1 MKTQVIAALTVGL
14 AIGLAIPALQ
24 AQGKKPVYVC
34 TSIEPKNLD
43 TYLKEFVPKAQGLIK
58 SNGGT
63 ILAGGQNVVSLDG
76 AKAPRRMTVQKWE
89 SMDALK
95 AYRNSQAFK
104 DLKRD
109 QYATFRAFAIEG
121 DE

>member
-1 MKTQVIAALTVGL
+1 MKTQVIAALTIGL
-14 AIGLAIPALQ
+14 GIGLAVPALQ

-43 TYLKEFVPKAQGLIK
+43 TYLKDYVPKAQGLIK
-58 SNGGT
+58 SSGGT
-63 ILAGGQNVVSLDG
+63 ILAAGQNVVSLDG
-76 AKAPRRMTVQKWE
+76 AKAPRRLTIQKWD

-109 QYATFRAFAIEG
+109 QFAAFTGFAIEG
-121 DE
+121 D